1 MTAHRRLVA
10 QAARAI
16 EGRHPGLS
24 VLTDP
29 KIRHRDPLPD
39 LIGGHRPDIYGRTQG
54 FVAIA
59 EAKTDND
66 IDNAHT
72 YSQVSAFIGH
82 LEGTP
87 SALFVF
93 AVAGGRADHAKTV
106 LRFLESSRRSL
117 IPVAVYDEYDF
128 WFLDRGGAMTW
139 RLG

>member
-1 MTAHRRLVA
+1 MTTHRLLVA
-10 QAARAI
+10 QAAKAI

-24 VLTDP
+24 MVTDP
-29 KIRHRDPLPD
+29 RLRTGDPLPC
-39 LIGGHRPDIYGRTQG
+39 LIGGHRPDIYGCTSG

-72 YSQVSAFIGH
+72 YSQLSAFIGY
-82 LEGTP
+82 LENTP

-93 AVAGGRADHAKTV
+93 AVTGPRADQAKTV

-117 IPVAVYDEYDF
+117 IPVAVYDECDF